1 MTARTGLVCGGASVL
16 AALTALFAAGLG
28 LLSTVAGVVGVLL
41 LVCGGAL
48 RSGRMVDLAGA
59 SLFLEAVVA
68 ALQGATTATV
78 LVAGAGTV
86 LAWTF
91 GHAAVD
97 LREDLGTA
105 PSRSVELGHVAGTTA
120 LVGGAAALTTLLF
133 RVDVP
138 ALSPLALASLVLAGV
153 ALTAALRR

>member
-1 MTARTGLVCGGASVL
+1 MTAHTGLVCGAAAVV

-28 LLSTVAGVVGVLL
+28 LFSTVAGVAGVLL
-41 LVCGGAL
+41 LIGGGAL
-48 RSGRMVDLAGA
+48 RSDRLVDLAGGA
-59 SLFLEAVVA
+59 LFLEVVVA
-68 ALQGATTATV
+68 ALQGATTATA

-97 LREDLGTA
+97 LYEDLGTA

-120 LVGGAAALTTLLF
+120 LVGGATALTTLLF
-133 RVDVP
+133 RIDVP